1 MSDHLNIIHIGKCG
15 GGTVKGAIAQSS
27 LLAKKFESIKKT
39 HIIKPKYSRDDHY
52 LIIIR
57 HPIDRAISAF
67 NWRHHIVVDT
77 KKQRSRFTGE
87 WEILKKY
94 STLSSISEHLYKAES
109 LDLSNQVAS
118 EFKTI
123 HHLKEDISFYLG
135 EILESLNPEQVYGI
149 VKQHSLTEDC
159 HRLFGS
165 DIAIRHN
172 KNHGVSVDPARKVLS
187 AAAKKNLRRFLH
199 QDFACIL
206 KLYNLG
212 LLDWKDYELLSR

>member
-1 MSDHLNIIHIGKCG
+1 MGDHLKVIHIGKCG
-15 GGTVKGAIAQSS
+15 GTTVKGAIAQSS
-27 LLAKKFESIKKT
+27 LLAKKFESIEKI
-39 HIIKPKYSRDDHY
+39 HIRKPKYSRYDHY

-57 HPIDRAISAF
+57 HPIDRALSAF
-67 NWRHHIVVDT
+67 NWRHHLVVDT
-77 KKQRSRFTGE
+77 EKQRSRFTGE

-94 STLSSISEHLYKAES
+94 STLSSISEHLYKAET
-109 LDLSNQVAS
+109 LDPSDQVAS

-135 EILESLNPEQVYGI
+135 EILENLNPEQVYGI

-165 DIAIRHN
+165 DIAVGHG